1 MCVMSKGETT
11 RAAIVRE
18 GLRQASRI
26 GLEGLSLGPLATKLE
41 LTKSGLFAHFKSKEA
56 LQLNIL
62 EEAIERFKREVI
74 AGGTRQEL
82 PDRRLRSLFERYLV
96 WIRGQQD
103 DGGCLFMTAA
113 QEFDDRPGPVRDRLV
128 ASQLDWREFLASVI
142 SEGVASGAFREDADR
157 QQAVF
162 EILGAAL
169 AYQHATKL
177 LGDPRAKARAQA
189 ALARVLADLRRS

>member
-1 MCVMSKGETT
+1 MSKGETT
-11 RAAIVRE
+11 RAAIVDE

-62 EEAIERFKREVI
+62 EEAIGRFKREVI
-74 AGGTRQEL
+74 AAGTRREA

-96 WIRGQQD
+96 WIRGEQD

-113 QEFDDRPGPVRDRLV
+113 QEFDDRPGLVRDRLV
-128 ASQLDWREFLASVI
+128 ASQLDWREFLGSII
-142 SEGVASGAFREDADR
+142 SEGVASGAFREDVDP

-189 ALARVLADLRRS
+189 AFARVLADLKRG